1 MTTLNNHQHTSRAL
15 IRRLMREHIRPYTKQ
30 AILAVLCM
38 SVIALA
44 TGANAWMIRPALD
57 QIFIEKNQQMLTL
70 IPLAVLVIGVIG
82 AAANYGN
89 MFFMRYIGQHM
100 VADMQL
106 RLFKHLVGSD
116 IGLFN
121 EQSSGRLI
129 SRFTNDINLLRNAFT
144 SVLTALAKGTLTTGF
159 LIGIMFY
166 QNWKLAVIST
176 FAFVFAIHPLI
187 RLGKRMRKISGKTQS
202 QLGDFTITLD
212 EIFHGVRTVKS
223 YNREAWEVSR
233 AGKIITT
240 LSELYLK
247 AARIQAAS
255 TPLMEVLSGVSIALV
270 IWYGGSEVLA
280 GKTTPGAF
288 TSFIAAF
295 LMAYK
300 PVRSM
305 SGMNGTLQEGVA
317 AANRL
322 FNVLDT
328 PPTIVDKTG
337 ATPLA
342 ITRGLIEFEHVT
354 FRYGENTAGV
364 HDVTLAVPAGK
375 TAALVGL
382 SGGGKS
388 TLMNL
393 LLRFY
398 DVNSGIIRID
408 NQDIRDVTIH
418 SLRQAMAYVPQE
430 SMLFDD
436 TIRANI
442 AYGREGA
449 SDADITA
456 AAIGAAAHDF
466 IQRLPQGYDTMIGA
480 HGVRLS
486 GGQRQRIAI
495 ARAMLKDAPI
505 LLLDEATSSLDN
517 ESERSIQQAL
527 KKLMQGRTTLV
538 IAHRLSTIVNAD
550 IIYVVEQGRIIECG
564 DHPAL
569 IARKGKYFQLYAS
582 LSPSPLVGEGGV
594 GGILTQTQP
603 NPLNESPLPNP
614 PPLGGRG

>member
-1 MTTLNNHQHTSRAL
+1 MTALNNIQHSSGV
-15 IRRLMREHIRPYTKQ
+15 IVRRLLREHIRPYAKQ
-30 AILAVLCM
+30 AVSAIVCM
-38 SVIALA
+38 VIIALA

-57 QIFIEKNQQMLTL
+57 QIFINKSQAMLAF
-70 IPLAVLVIGVIG
+70 IPLVVLSIGVIG

-89 MFFMRYIGQHM
+89 MFFMRYVGQHM

-106 RLFKHLVGSD
+106 RLFTHLVGSD
-116 IGLFN
+116 IGLFH

-144 SVLTALAKGTLTTGF
+144 SVLTALAKGSLTTAF
-159 LIGIMFY
+159 LIAIMFY

-187 RLGKRMRKISGKTQS
+187 RLGKHMRKISTKTQS

-223 YNREAWEVSR
+223 YNRELWEVAR

-247 AARIQAAS
+247 AARVQAAS

-328 PPTIVDKTG
+328 APTIIDKPNATALAVTTG
-337 ATPLA
+337 E
-342 ITRGLIEFEHVT
+342 IEFEHVT
-354 FRYGENTAGV
+354 FHYGENTAGV
-364 HDVTLAVPAGK
+364 QSVNLTVPAGK

-398 DVNSGIIRID
+398 EVDAGSICID
-408 NQDIRDVTIH
+408 KQDIRDVTLH
-418 SLRQAMAYVPQE
+418 SLRHVMAYVPQE

-442 AYGREGA
+442 AYGKEGA
-449 SDADITA
+449 TDDEIIA
-456 AAIGAAAHDF
+456 AAIGAAADEF

-517 ESERSIQQAL
+517 ESERNVQLAL

-538 IAHRLSTIVNAD
+538 IAHRLSTIVGAD
-550 IIYVVEQGRIIECG
+550 IIYVVEQGRIIESG
-564 DHPAL
+564 NHQAL
-569 IARKGKYFQLYAS
+569 MNKHGKYFQLYAQNFEMADAAS
-582 LSPSPLVGEGGV
+582 
-594 GGILTQTQP
+594 
-603 NPLNESPLPNP
+603 
-614 PPLGGRG
+614 

>member
-1 MTTLNNHQHTSRAL
+1 MSVLQNHHYTSKVL
-15 IRRLMREHIRPYTKQ
+15 IKRLLREHIRPYARQ
-30 AILAVLCM
+30 AGFAVLCM
-38 SVIALA
+38 LVIALA

-57 QIFIEKNQQMLTL
+57 QIFIDKNKDMLTV
-70 IPLAVLVIGVIG
+70 IPLFVLVIGTIG

-89 MFFMRYIGQHM
+89 MFFMRYVGQNM
-100 VADMQL
+100 VADMQM
-106 RLFKHLVGSD
+106 RLFKHLVTND
-116 IGLFN
+116 IGLFH

-144 SVLTALAKGTLTTGF
+144 TVLTALAKGTLTTAF

-166 QNWKLAVIST
+166 QNWKLAIIST
-176 FAFVFAIHPLI
+176 FAFIFAIHPLI
-187 RLGKRMRKISGKTQS
+187 RLGKRMRKISGKTQG

-223 YNREAWEVSR
+223 YNREAWEITR
-233 AGKIITT
+233 ANAIIRT
-240 LSELYLK
+240 LSQLYLK
-247 AARIQAAS
+247 AARVQAAS

-270 IWYGGSEVLA
+270 IWYGGSEVLE

-288 TSFIAAF
+288 MSFIVAF

-305 SGMNGTLQEGVA
+305 SGMNGTLQEGLA

-328 PPTIVDKTG
+328 KPAIVDKPDAG
-337 ATPLA
+337 PLQV
-342 ITRGLIEFEHVT
+342 TKGQIEFDLVT
-354 FRYGENTAGV
+354 FQYGKDTAGV
-364 HDVTLAVPAGK
+364 HAVNLTVPAGK

-398 DVNSGIIRID
+398 DVNAGSIRID
-408 NQDIRDVTIH
+408 GQETRDVTLH
-418 SLRQAMAYVPQE
+418 SLREAMAYVPQE

-442 AYGREGA
+442 AYGKEGA
-449 SDADITA
+449 TVEEVVA
-456 AAIGAAAHDF
+456 AATGAAADEF

-517 ESERSIQQAL
+517 ESERSVQHAL

-538 IAHRLSTIVNAD
+538 IAHRLSTIVGAD
-550 IIYVVEQGRIIECG
+550 IIYVVEYGRIIESG
-564 DHPAL
+564 SHQSLMA
-569 IARKGKYFQLYAS
+569 KQGKYFQLYSQNFELDSFEHSHVSA
-582 LSPSPLVGEGGV
+582 
-594 GGILTQTQP
+594 
-603 NPLNESPLPNP
+603 
-614 PPLGGRG
+614 